1 MAYLR
6 STFLNPRP
14 GAETEVRHLIEELDA
29 GLSNAQGLVFSLVLS
44 QANGRIGRIS
54 LWLSKD
60 GANRE
65 AASQHVLAL
74 RSRLRLL
81 STEAEETLLEVESG
95 YVPAGFSFLLGAA
108 KQPLYFP
115 SDARQ
120 PALPA

>member
-6 STFLNPRP
+6 STFLQPRP
-14 GAETEVRHLIEELDA
+14 GAEGEVHDLMEQLDA
-29 GLSNAQGLVFSLVLS
+29 SLSGAPGLVFSLVLS
-44 QANGRIGRIS
+44 QGNGRIGRIS

-65 AASQHVLAL
+65 AINQRVLAL

-81 STEAEETLLEVESG
+81 SLEAEEALSEVDSG
-95 YVPAGFSFLLGAA
+95 YLPEGFTFLLHAA
-108 KQPLYFP
+108 KQPAYFP

>member
-14 GAETEVRHLIEELDA
+14 GAEAEVRRLIEELDA
-29 GLSNAQGLVFSLVLS
+29 SLCNAHGLVFSLVLS

-54 LWLSKD
+54 LWLSRD

-74 RSRLRLL
+74 RSQLRLL
-81 STEAEETLLEVESG
+81 STEAEETLLEIDSG
-95 YVPAGFSFLLGAA
+95 YVPEGFTFLLSAA
-108 KQPLYFP
+108 KQPVYFP